1 MYEEF
6 LKVVSNEYS
15 LIVIKIFTAE
25 EESINFTGSR
35 KVIKLRQYGSCD
47 IEKNCSVSVV

>member
-6 LKVVSNEYS
+6 LEVVSNEYF
-15 LIVIKIFTAE
+15 LIVIKISTE
-25 EESINFTGSR
+25 EENINFTGSE

-47 IEKNCSVSVV
+47 IEKNCSVSM